1 MGKLRL
7 REKERTECH
16 QQLSGRPDLRY
27 FYSPKLW
34 GVPGESLVL
43 QLLAN
48 EPDQRPPR
56 PPVFSP
62 SWLCCQPLCGFFVGG
77 GGISR
82 GRGCGPST
90 IAPPPLDRS
99 SLCPSHMGWGWSFS
113 GPEDGGR
120 FPEPR
125 KEKKLAARS
134 LKSSNCGLC
143 ALLRTRM
150 SVAPPRLCN
159 NCVKYPQKAR
169 RREPMTCLRTY
180 KRWEA

>member
-90 IAPPPLDRS
+90 IAPPLRQKLSLSFPHGVGVVLFWARGRRAFPRAKEGKETS
-99 SLCPSHMGWGWSFS
+99 STLTEIQQLWALCFAQ
-113 GPEDGGR
+113 DQD
-120 FPEPR
+120 
-125 KEKKLAARS
+125 
-134 LKSSNCGLC
+134 
-143 ALLRTRM
+143 
-150 SVAPPRLCN
+150 V
-159 NCVKYPQKAR
+159 R
-169 RREPMTCLRTY
+169 RAST
-180 KRWEA
+180 AVQ